1 MVTVA
6 PSATLTISGGTG
18 TLNED
23 DDLLEGGGVF
33 NRGTVTLIDSVVAN
47 NQAERGGG
55 LLNDFRAHLTLDNTV
70 VADNKAFSRRPGGTF
85 GGGIL
90 NFRGGNLIIRNSAI
104 VRNTALN
111 SAGIHNNGVLEMT
124 DSLVEDNVARVDG
137 AGIINDQGLAT
148 LNNTHVRGNVA
159 EEGRGGGIFH
169 IGFELTL
176 ENGSEVRQNT
186 AGATGGGI
194 FSGVVATLTCSDAA
208 ILDNEAGQD
217 GGGIFN
223 NGGHVTLTHTPVRGN
238 EAGGLGG
245 GVFQVG
251 QGRFEPASLTLEG
264 TAISENDADDGGG
277 IFNTD
282 DGIVTLDA
290 QSSVTGNSPNN
301 CVDTDACQ
309 P

>member
-1 MVTVA
+1 M
-6 PSATLTISGGTG
+6 TISGGTG

-33 NRGTVTLIDSVVAN
+33 NRGTVTLTDVVVAN

-70 VADNKAFSRRPGGTF
+70 VADNKAVSRRPGGTF

-111 SAGIHNNGVLEMT
+111 SAGIHNNGVLEMS

-148 LNNTHVRGNVA
+148 LNNTDVRGNVA

-169 IGFELTL
+169 ISFELTI
-176 ENGSEVRQNT
+176 ENGSEMRENR
-186 AGATGGGI
+186 AGAIGGGI
-194 FSGVVATLTCSDAA
+194 YNDVGATMTVLPRRPGQPSGSGRRRHP
-208 ILDNEAGQD
+208 EP
-217 GGGIFN
+217 GG
-223 NGGHVTLTHTPVRGN
+223 T
-238 EAGGLGG
+238 
-245 GVFQVG
+245 
-251 QGRFEPASLTLEG
+251 
-264 TAISENDADDGGG
+264 
-277 IFNTD
+277 
-282 DGIVTLDA
+282 
-290 QSSVTGNSPNN
+290 
-301 CVDTDACQ
+301 
-309 P
+309 